1 MALGGFRRVPA
12 LAPAAGSI
20 RPRVQAGRR
29 RDCGGLGR
37 RQSTADS
44 RVFAA
49 RRDGAAGRRRAHAAR
64 SDHRRHAPRRA
75 AVACGFTRHAR
86 ARQSRRPH
94 GAQRQPHQQ
103 HRGHAQHRAGHDP
116 RPDDPAGLPESDMEM
131 TTTPSAIGRLLFL
144 LLLTGCGRGTPA
156 HSADGPYDVVL
167 KGGWIIDGSGNPR
180 YRGDVAIRGDRVA
193 AVGFLG
199 TATAKDTVDV
209 SGLVVAPGFI
219 DMMGQSE
226 INALIDNRVFSKV
239 TQGITT
245 EVTGEG
251 GSVAPL
257 TDRLVQDDS
266 DAIQKWHYREDWRDL
281 NGYFAQL
288 ERQRVALNI
297 ATFVGATQV
306 RLAVVGNENRDPT
319 PAELTHMTAIV
330 DTLMEQGAL
339 GVWTALEYAP
349 ASYSKTDELI
359 ALARAASRHGGI
371 YASHMRDE
379 GQHIDEALNEVF
391 RIAKEAQIPAEVSH
405 LKLSGRRSWGQ
416 MPRVLAKIDSAR
428 AAGLDVTADQ
438 YPYIRAATSLDA
450 SIPTWAESGGWDS
463 LLIRLRDPAT
473 RTRLQRE
480 IVNPQ
485 TESFFVAAGGG
496 TGVLITGTF
505 QDSLRYMQGKTV
517 AQIAAM
523 HHRDTVETVF
533 DIVLAEGGHRTDA
546 AYAIMNEPD
555 VQAGMKQ
562 WWIAVNTDF
571 GGVAPDGPFGTQSA
585 HPRAYGS
592 FPRILGRY
600 SRDLKLFPLEF
611 AVRKMTSLAA
621 QRVGLADRGLLRP
634 GMYADITVFNPV
646 TVIDHAT
653 FEQPHQT
660 SVGIEYVFVNGRM
673 VLKHGQM
680 TDARPGRGLRGPG
693 YRGSR

>member
-1 MALGGFRRVPA
+1 
-12 LAPAAGSI
+12 
-20 RPRVQAGRR
+20 
-29 RDCGGLGR
+29 
-37 RQSTADS
+37 
-44 RVFAA
+44 
-49 RRDGAAGRRRAHAAR
+49 
-64 SDHRRHAPRRA
+64 
-75 AVACGFTRHAR
+75 
-86 ARQSRRPH
+86 
-94 GAQRQPHQQ
+94 
-103 HRGHAQHRAGHDP
+103 
-116 RPDDPAGLPESDMEM
+116 MEM
-131 TTTPSAIGRLLFL
+131 SYRLSAIGYLLFVSL
-144 LLLTGCGRGTPA
+144 ISACGRGGPA
-156 HSADGPYDVVL
+156 RSDGPYDVIL
-167 KGGWIIDGSGNPR
+167 KNGWIIDGSGNPR
-180 YRGDVAIRGDRVA
+180 YRGDVAITGDRIA

-199 TATAKDTVDV
+199 NATAKDTVDA

-226 INALIDNRVFSKV
+226 INVLIDNRLLSKV

-257 TDRLVQDDS
+257 TDRLVADDS
-266 DAIQKWHYREDWRDL
+266 DAMKKWHYREDWRDL

-288 ERQRVALNI
+288 ERQGSALNI
-297 ATFVGATQV
+297 AMFVGATQV
-306 RLAVVGNENRDPT
+306 RLVVVGKENRAPT
-319 PAELTHMTAIV
+319 AAELSHMAAIV

-359 ALARAASRHGGI
+359 ALARAARRHGGI

-379 GQHIDEALNEVF
+379 GEHIDDALNEVF
-391 RIAKEAQIPAEVSH
+391 RIAKEADIPAEVSH

-473 RTRLQRE
+473 RARLHAE
-480 IVNPQ
+480 IVNPRG
-485 TESFFVAAGGG
+485 ESFFSAAGGG
-496 TGVLITGTF
+496 GGVLITGTF

-517 AQIAAM
+517 AEIAAM
-523 HHRDTVETVF
+523 RHRDPVETVF
-533 DIVLAEGGHRTDA
+533 DIVLAEQGHRTDA
-546 AYAIMNEPD
+546 VYAIMQEPD

-562 WWIAVNTDF
+562 WWMAVNTDF
-571 GGVAPDGPFGTQSA
+571 GGVAPDGPLSTQSA

-592 FPRILGRY
+592 FPRILGHY

-621 QRVGLADRGLLRP
+621 QRVNLSDRGLVKP
-634 GMYADITVFNPV
+634 GFYADITVFNPE
-646 TVIDHAT
+646 TVIDRAT

-660 SVGIEYVFVNGRM
+660 SVGIEYVFVNGQM
-673 VLKHGQM
+673 VLRKGQM
-680 TDARPGRGLRGPG
+680 TNARPGRGLRGPG
-693 YRGSR
+693 YRRN

>member
-1 MALGGFRRVPA
+1 
-12 LAPAAGSI
+12 
-20 RPRVQAGRR
+20 
-29 RDCGGLGR
+29 
-37 RQSTADS
+37 
-44 RVFAA
+44 
-49 RRDGAAGRRRAHAAR
+49 
-64 SDHRRHAPRRA
+64 
-75 AVACGFTRHAR
+75 
-86 ARQSRRPH
+86 
-94 GAQRQPHQQ
+94 
-103 HRGHAQHRAGHDP
+103 
-116 RPDDPAGLPESDMEM
+116 MEM
-131 TTTPSAIGRLLFL
+131 TKTPSAISRLCFL
-144 LLLTGCGRGTPA
+144 LLISACGTGR
-156 HSADGPYDVVL
+156 SAANDGPYDVIL
-167 KGGWIIDGSGNPR
+167 KGGWIVDGSGNPR
-180 YRGDVAIRGDRVA
+180 YRGDVAVRGDRIA
-193 AVGFLG
+193 AAGFLG
-199 TATAKDTVDV
+199 AAAARETLDV

-226 INALIDNRVFSKV
+226 INVLIDNRVLSKI

-257 TDRLVQDDS
+257 TDKLAAADS
-266 DAIQKWHYREDWRDL
+266 DGMKKWHYREDWRDL

-288 ERQRVALNI
+288 ERQKSALNF

-306 RLAVVGNENRDPT
+306 RLAVIGNENRDPT
-319 PAELTHMTAIV
+319 AAELAHMVAIV

-379 GQHIDEALNEVF
+379 GQHIDDALNEVF
-391 RIAKEAQIPAEVSH
+391 HIAKEANIPAEVSH

-463 LLIRLRDPAT
+463 LLIRLRDPVT
-473 RTRLQRE
+473 RTRLRSE
-480 IVNPQ
+480 IVNPS
-485 TESFFVAAGGG
+485 TESFYVAAGGG
-496 TGVLITGTF
+496 AGVLITGTF

-517 AQIAAM
+517 AEIAAL
-523 HHRDTVETVF
+523 HHRDPVETVF

-546 AYAIMNEPD
+546 VYAIMDEPD
-555 VQAGMKQ
+555 VQAAMKQ
-562 WWIAVNTDF
+562 WWVSVNTDF
-571 GGVAPDGPFGTQSA
+571 GGVAPDGPLGTQSA
-585 HPRAYGS
+585 HPRAYGT
-592 FPRILGRY
+592 FPRILGHY
-600 SRDLKLFPLEF
+600 ARDLKLFPLEF

-621 QRVGLADRGLLRP
+621 QRVGLTDRGLVRP
-634 GMYADITVFNPV
+634 GMFADITVFNPV
-646 TVIDHAT
+646 TVMDRAT

-660 SVGIEYVFVNGRM
+660 SVGIEYVLVNGQV
-673 VLKHGQM
+673 VLKKGQL
-680 TDARPGRGLRGPG
+680 TSARPGRGLRGPG
-693 YRGSR
+693 YHR

>member
-1 MALGGFRRVPA
+1 
-12 LAPAAGSI
+12 
-20 RPRVQAGRR
+20 
-29 RDCGGLGR
+29 
-37 RQSTADS
+37 
-44 RVFAA
+44 
-49 RRDGAAGRRRAHAAR
+49 
-64 SDHRRHAPRRA
+64 
-75 AVACGFTRHAR
+75 
-86 ARQSRRPH
+86 
-94 GAQRQPHQQ
+94 
-103 HRGHAQHRAGHDP
+103 
-116 RPDDPAGLPESDMEM
+116 MEM
-131 TTTPSAIGRLLFL
+131 SYRLSAIGYLLFGSL
-144 LLLTGCGRGTPA
+144 ISACGGGGPA
-156 HSADGPYDVVL
+156 HSDGPYDLIL
-167 KGGWIIDGSGNPR
+167 KGGWIVDGSGNPR
-180 YRGDVAIRGDRVA
+180 YRGDVGIRGDRIA

-199 TATAKDTVDV
+199 AAGARETLDV

-226 INALIDNRVFSKV
+226 INVLIDNRVLSKV

-257 TDRLVQDDS
+257 TAKLIAADS
-266 DAIQKWHYREDWRDL
+266 DAMKKWHYREDWRDL
-281 NGYFAQL
+281 SGYFAQL
-288 ERQRVALNI
+288 ERQKSALNF

-306 RLAVVGNENRDPT
+306 RLAVIGNENRDPT
-319 PAELTHMTAIV
+319 AAELAHMVAIV

-349 ASYSKTDELI
+349 ASYSKTEELI

-379 GQHIDEALNEVF
+379 GQHIDDALNEVF
-391 RIAKEAQIPAEVSH
+391 RIAKEANIPAEVSH

-463 LLIRLRDPAT
+463 LLIRLRDPVT
-473 RTRLQRE
+473 RARLRSE
-480 IVNPQ
+480 ILNPS
-485 TESFFVAAGGG
+485 TESFYVAAGGG
-496 TGVLITGTF
+496 AGVLITGTF

-517 AQIAAM
+517 GEIAAAR
-523 HHRDTVETVF
+523 HRDPVETAF

-546 AYAIMNEPD
+546 VYAIMDEPD
-555 VQAGMKQ
+555 VQAAMKQ
-562 WWIAVNTDF
+562 WWVSVNTDF
-571 GGVAPDGPFGTQSA
+571 GGVAPDGPLSTQSA
-585 HPRAYGS
+585 HPRAYGT
-592 FPRILGRY
+592 FPRILGHY

-621 QRVGLADRGLLRP
+621 QRVGLTDRGLVRP
-634 GMYADITVFNPV
+634 GMFADITVFNPA
-646 TVIDHAT
+646 TVLDRAT

-660 SVGIEYVFVNGRM
+660 SVGIEYVLVNGET
-673 VLKHGQM
+673 VLKKGQL
-680 TDARPGRGLRGPG
+680 TSARPGRGLRGPG
-693 YRGSR
+693 YRP

>member
-1 MALGGFRRVPA
+1 MEIKQR
-12 LAPAAGSI
+12 
-20 RPRVQAGRR
+20 
-29 RDCGGLGR
+29 
-37 RQSTADS
+37 
-44 RVFAA
+44 
-49 RRDGAAGRRRAHAAR
+49 R
-64 SDHRRHAPRRA
+64 SD
-75 AVACGFTRHAR
+75 
-86 ARQSRRPH
+86 
-94 GAQRQPHQQ
+94 
-103 HRGHAQHRAGHDP
+103 
-116 RPDDPAGLPESDMEM
+116 GL
-131 TTTPSAIGRLLFL
+131 TVGRSVFLLFL
-144 LLLTGCGRGTPA
+144 TACGVGKPPQS
-156 HSADGPYDVVL
+156 SAGPFDVIL

-257 TDRLVQDDS
+257 TDKLVQDDS
-266 DAIQKWHYREDWRDL
+266 DAMKKWHYREDWRDL
-281 NGYFAQL
+281 SGYFAQL

-319 PAELTHMTAIV
+319 PAELAHMTAIV

-473 RTRLQRE
+473 RTRLHRE

-546 AYAIMNEPD
+546 VYAIMNEPD

-562 WWIAVNTDF
+562 WWMAVNTDF
-571 GGVAPDGPFGTQSA
+571 GGVAPDGPLGTQSA

-592 FPRILGRY
+592 FPRILGHY

-646 TVIDHAT
+646 TVIDRAT

>member
-1 MALGGFRRVPA
+1 
-12 LAPAAGSI
+12 
-20 RPRVQAGRR
+20 
-29 RDCGGLGR
+29 
-37 RQSTADS
+37 
-44 RVFAA
+44 
-49 RRDGAAGRRRAHAAR
+49 
-64 SDHRRHAPRRA
+64 
-75 AVACGFTRHAR
+75 
-86 ARQSRRPH
+86 
-94 GAQRQPHQQ
+94 
-103 HRGHAQHRAGHDP
+103 
-116 RPDDPAGLPESDMEM
+116 MEM
-131 TTTPSAIGRLLFL
+131 TNQPSAISRLCL
-144 LLLTGCGRGTPA
+144 LALLTACGTGGPA
-156 HSADGPYDVVL
+156 RSDGPYDVIL
-167 KGGWIIDGSGNPR
+167 KNGWIIDGSGNPR
-180 YRGDVAIRGDRVA
+180 YRGDVAITGDRIA

-199 TATAKDTVDV
+199 NATAKDTVDA

-226 INALIDNRVFSKV
+226 INVLIDNRVLSKV

-257 TDRLVQDDS
+257 TDKLAAADS
-266 DAIQKWHYREDWRDL
+266 DGMKKWHYREDWRDL

-288 ERQRVALNI
+288 ERQGSSLNI

-319 PAELTHMTAIV
+319 PAELAHMTAIV

-359 ALARAASRHGGI
+359 ALAHAASRHGGV

-473 RTRLQRE
+473 RARLHRE

-546 AYAIMNEPD
+546 VYAIMNEPD
-555 VQAGMKQ
+555 VQAGMTQ
-562 WWIAVNTDF
+562 WWMAVNTDF
-571 GGVAPDGPFGTQSA
+571 GGVAPDGPLGTQSA

-592 FPRILGRY
+592 FPRILGHY

-621 QRVGLADRGLLRP
+621 QRVNLSDRGLVKP
-634 GMYADITVFNPV
+634 GFYADITVFNPE
-646 TVIDHAT
+646 TVIDRAT

-660 SVGIEYVFVNGRM
+660 SGGIEYVFVNGQM
-673 VLKHGQM
+673 VLRKGQM
-680 TDARPGRGLRGPG
+680 TNARPGRGLRGPG
-693 YRGSR
+693 YRGN